1 MTIGQV
7 GFDWGFFR
15 AIFVE
20 NSGMAFGKTI
30 PFLPESTAKITLSV
44 FRLVAVVLGV
54 FYIKNQIKK
63 GVSKLFIICASLVL
77 AGAIGNLLDGAFY
90 GIIFSETTRFEV
102 AEFLSADGGYQP
114 FMMGYV
120 VDMFQ
125 FTSTWPSWMPFGLG
139 GEEIFPLVFNIA
151 DASISIG
158 IVIIVIWQ
166 KKLFKNR
173 DKVLAASTSS
183 EIANEDFKKSEI
195 NSNSSDVV
203 FKLSN
208 HNFLTVMYED
218 DYYPNHLV
226 DKCKNVLIELCLAL
240 ENKDQLSKE
249 AFLSLTHK
257 ATEKINTLESD
268 FSHHNSEIET
278 VARENIA
285 EEFALIAN
293 TYGFGDIDVE
303 ELIANRNW

>member
-1 MTIGQV
+1 MKKVFWITFIIVLLDQIVKLYVKSTMTIGQV

-114 FMMGYV
+114 FMMGY
-120 VDMFQ
+120 
-125 FTSTWPSWMPFGLG
+125 
-139 GEEIFPLVFNIA
+139 
-151 DASISIG
+151 
-158 IVIIVIWQ
+158 
-166 KKLFKNR
+166 
-173 DKVLAASTSS
+173 
-183 EIANEDFKKSEI
+183 
-195 NSNSSDVV
+195 
-203 FKLSN
+203 
-208 HNFLTVMYED
+208 
-218 DYYPNHLV
+218 
-226 DKCKNVLIELCLAL
+226 
-240 ENKDQLSKE
+240 
-249 AFLSLTHK
+249 
-257 ATEKINTLESD
+257 
-268 FSHHNSEIET
+268 
-278 VARENIA
+278 
-285 EEFALIAN
+285 
-293 TYGFGDIDVE
+293 
-303 ELIANRNW
+303 